1 VKINR
6 WTLNTISS
14 EQKEF
19 LLKRAQADIASV
31 TEIVKPIIEDVR
43 KHGDNALKKYA
54 LKFDKAEIK
63 GGLKATDTDFEN
75 AYKILE
81 PEVIEAIHVCAKN
94 VKIHHQQQ
102 MDRVEKQWLD
112 EVAPGIYAGEKVSA
126 IPSVGLYVPRGKGAF
141 PSVMYMLCVPAV
153 VAGVKNIVVC
163 TPPTPDGGFDAASLV
178 AADICG
184 VRNVYK
190 AGGAQAIAA
199 LAYGTQTIPKVTK
212 VLGPG
217 SPYVAAAKRVLADV
231 LDPGMPAGPSE
242 ALILADETADAWN
255 TALDLINEAEHGPD
269 SASILVT
276 TSERLADQ
284 VCEHLHKIVS
294 GLPEP
299 RKEYCETVFA
309 KYGGVM
315 VCETMDDAVGFC
327 NEYAVEHL
335 LLKVKNSMKVL
346 DMLTESGEILI
357 GDTTPIVLGNFGT
370 GVNAVLPT
378 GGNALTH
385 SCTSVWSFL
394 KRTSLSYANKAG
406 YAALRKPVEILA
418 DYEGFTGHAEV
429 LRQRN
434 ETAFK
439 DMDLGLKSS

>member
-1 VKINR
+1 MKINR
-6 WTLNTISS
+6 WSLKTISP

-19 LLKRAQADIASV
+19 LLNRAQADIASV
-31 TEIVKPIIEDVR
+31 TDIVKPIIEDVR
-43 KHGDNALKKYA
+43 RRGDDALRDYA
-54 LKFDKAEIK
+54 LKFDKADIK
-63 GGLKATDTDFEN
+63 GGLKATDEDFQN
-75 AYKILE
+75 AYQALE
-81 PEVIEAIHVCAKN
+81 PGVIDAIRLCAGN
-94 VKIHHQQQ
+94 VEIHHRQQ
-102 MDRVEKQWLD
+102 MARVEKQWID
-112 EVAPGIYAGEKVSA
+112 QVAPGIYAGEKISPL
-126 IPSVGLYVPRGKGAF
+126 PSVGLYVPRGKGAF
-141 PSVMYMLCVPAV
+141 PSVMYMLCTPAV
-153 VAGVKNIVVC
+153 AAGVKNIVVC

-199 LAYGTQTIPKVTK
+199 LAYGTQTIPKVAK

-217 SPYVAAAKRVLADV
+217 SPYVAAAKRLLADV

-242 ALILADETADAWN
+242 ALILADETADPWN

-269 SASILVT
+269 SASVLVT
-276 TSERLADQ
+276 ISQKLADE
-284 VCEHLHKIVS
+284 VCAHLETIVA

-299 RKEYCETVFA
+299 RRNYCETVFA

-315 VCETMDDAVGFC
+315 LCETMDEAVAFC

-335 LLKVKNSMKVL
+335 LLKVKDTLQVL
-346 DMLTESGEILI
+346 DRLEDCGEILI
-357 GDTTPIVLGNFGT
+357 GETTPIVLGNFGT

-378 GGNALTH
+378 GRNGLTH

-394 KRTSLSYANKAG
+394 KRTSLSYVDKTG
-406 YAALRKPVEILA
+406 YATLRKPVETLA
-418 DYEGFTGHAEV
+418 DYEGFPGHAEV
-429 LRQRN
+429 LRQRK

-439 DMDLGLKSS
+439 NIDLNLQSK

>member
-1 VKINR
+1 MKINR
-6 WTLNTISS
+6 WTLKTIST
-14 EQKEF
+14 EQKEL
-19 LLKRAQADIASV
+19 LLKRAQADIAAV
-31 TEIVKPIIEDVR
+31 TEVVKPIIEDVR
-43 KHGDNALKKYA
+43 TRGDDALKEYA
-54 LKFDKAEIK
+54 LKFDKAIIK
-63 GGLKATDTDFEN
+63 GSLKATDEDFEN
-75 AYKILE
+75 AYKVLE
-81 PEVIEAIHVCAKN
+81 PEVMEAIRVCAKN

-217 SPYVAAAKRVLADV
+217 SPFVAAAKRVLGDV
-231 LDPGMPAGPSE
+231 IDPGMPAGPSE
-242 ALILADETADAWN
+242 ALILADETADPWN

-276 TSERLADQ
+276 TSEKLADE
-284 VCEHLHKIVS
+284 VCEHLQKIVG

-315 VCETMDDAVGFC
+315 VCETMDKAVEFC

-335 LLKVKNSMKVL
+335 LLKVKNSVEVL
-346 DMLTESGEILI
+346 DLLTESGEILI
-357 GDTTPIVLGNFGT
+357 GETTPIVLGNFGT

-394 KRTSLSYANKAG
+394 KRTSLSYASKAG
-406 YAALRKPVEILA
+406 YAAMRKPVEILA

-434 ETAFK
+434 ETVFK
-439 DMDLGLKSS
+439 DLDLEL